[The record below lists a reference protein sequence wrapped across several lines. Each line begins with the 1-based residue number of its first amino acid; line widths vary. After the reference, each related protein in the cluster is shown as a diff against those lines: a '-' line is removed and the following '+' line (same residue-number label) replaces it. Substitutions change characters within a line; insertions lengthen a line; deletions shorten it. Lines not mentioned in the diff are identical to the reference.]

1 MREAT
6 TRYVILGALE
16 MEGPLSGY
24 EIRTWISQSVGYF
37 WTESFGQLY
46 PELKRLAAEQL
57 ISPVVEKQV
66 HARARQR
73 YEITAAGRQLLGSWV
88 GQPARRQPVRA
99 EFLLK
104 LLFSRQSGLEVTRR
118 HLEVIAEAEQ
128 GKSEAFAGAREAMLG
143 AGSDSPDLVYAL
155 VVLRY
160 GQHISAMRRAWV
172 EESLQ
177 LLAAHEAGGPAAVRT
192 VFRELVEEEPQ

>member
-46 PELKRLAAEQL
+46 PELKRLAAEKL
-57 ISPVVEKQV
+57 ISPLPEKQA

-73 YEITAAGRQLLGSWV
+73 YEISPSGRRLLAAWV
-88 GQPARRQPVRA
+88 EQPARPQPVRA

-104 LLFSRQSGLEVTRR
+104 LLFSRQSGLVVTRR
-118 HLEVIAEAEQ
+118 HLEAIAEAER
-128 GKSEAFAGAREAMLG
+128 GKGAAFAGARAALLDEG
-143 AGSDSPDLVYAL
+143 PDSPDLVYAL

-177 LLAAHEAGGPAAVRT
+177 LLAAHEAGGPAAVLNA
-192 VFRELVEEEPQ
+192 FHELVEEEPR